1 MSKDSIR
8 DKITKLQQESEAI
21 LKTKNL
27 NADVRFFIQSMMSIL
42 EIVVAVLLE
51 KKTRKNSSNSGLP
64 PSKNNGS
71 NGNRN
76 KNSGQ
81 RANLGD
87 QIQNTR
93 NITNE
98 EVTTP
103 AECSNCGIDL
113 SQEKSLKSETRK
125 KIDILYEI
133 ITTVVTAKIVECP
146 KCGEI
151 NKGPFPK
158 DMNGPLQYGIGIKA
172 MIINFSI
179 VQMMS
184 LERIQEYLKGLI
196 GGLISQAIMLK
207 YIAQLSSAL
216 AEWEK
221 RNIEKL
227 LRSPAIHCDETSVK
241 VNKVN
246 YWIHSYSAGD
256 LTLQFV
262 HANRGTEAIND
273 IGIIPHYG
281 GILVHD
287 CWASYLTYNHVDH
300 GLCGSHLLRE
310 LKFIEDSTLQKWATK
325 MKKLLQAAAIKL
337 GERTTTI
344 PRENWI

>member
-8 DKITKLQQESEAI
+8 KQISLAKEKAREAI
-21 LKTKNL
+21 NKKGVSPEISAAIESLL
-27 NADVRFFIQSMMSIL
+27 MIIDIL
-42 EIVVAVLLE
+42 VAVFLE
-51 KKTRKNSSNSGLP
+51 KATRKNSSKSGLP

-76 KNSGQ
+76 KNSRQ

-103 AECSNCGIDL
+103 AECSECGMDL
-113 SQEKSLKSETRK
+113 SHEKSLRSETRK

-133 ITTVVTAKIVECP
+133 ITTMVTAKIVECP
-146 KCGEI
+146 NCGEI
-151 NKGPFPK
+151 NKGSFPK
-158 DMNGPLQYGIGIKA
+158 DMNGPLQYGIGIRA

-207 YIAQLSSAL
+207 YIAQLSDAL
-216 AEWEK
+216 EE
-221 RNIEKL
+221 
-227 LRSPAIHCDETSVK
+227 
-241 VNKVN
+241 
-246 YWIHSYSAGD
+246 
-256 LTLQFV
+256 
-262 HANRGTEAIND
+262 
-273 IGIIPHYG
+273 
-281 GILVHD
+281 
-287 CWASYLTYNHVDH
+287 
-300 GLCGSHLLRE
+300 
-310 LKFIEDSTLQKWATK
+310 
-325 MKKLLQAAAIKL
+325 
-337 GERTTTI
+337 
-344 PRENWI
+344 

>member
-1 MSKDSIR
+1 M
-8 DKITKLQQESEAI
+8 KLAG
-21 LKTKNL
+21 T
-27 NADVRFFIQSMMSIL
+27 
-42 EIVVAVLLE
+42 
-51 KKTRKNSSNSGLP
+51 
-64 PSKNNGS
+64 
-71 NGNRN
+71 
-76 KNSGQ
+76 
-81 RANLGD
+81 
-87 QIQNTR
+87 
-93 NITNE
+93 
-98 EVTTP
+98 
-103 AECSNCGIDL
+103 
-113 SQEKSLKSETRK
+113 
-125 KIDILYEI
+125 
-133 ITTVVTAKIVECP
+133 
-146 KCGEI
+146 
-151 NKGPFPK
+151 
-158 DMNGPLQYGIGIKA
+158 
-172 MIINFSI
+172 INFSI

-184 LERIQEYLKGLI
+184 KGLI

-273 IGIIPHYG
+273 IGIIPHYE

-310 LKFIEDSTLQKWATK
+310 LKFIEDSTRQKWATK
-325 MKKLLQAAAIKL
+325 MKKLLQAAAIKV
-337 GERTTTI
+337 GERSKRRILTDSEYKTLQSRYRVTAHTLQ
-344 PRENWI
+344 PSTLYRMLKVA

>member
-146 KCGEI
+146 KCG
-151 NKGPFPK
+151 
-158 DMNGPLQYGIGIKA
+158 
-172 MIINFSI
+172 
-179 VQMMS
+179 
-184 LERIQEYLKGLI
+184 
-196 GGLISQAIMLK
+196 
-207 YIAQLSSAL
+207 
-216 AEWEK
+216 
-221 RNIEKL
+221 
-227 LRSPAIHCDETSVK
+227 
-241 VNKVN
+241 
-246 YWIHSYSAGD
+246 
-256 LTLQFV
+256 
-262 HANRGTEAIND
+262 
-273 IGIIPHYG
+273 
-281 GILVHD
+281 
-287 CWASYLTYNHVDH
+287 
-300 GLCGSHLLRE
+300 
-310 LKFIEDSTLQKWATK
+310 
-325 MKKLLQAAAIKL
+325 
-337 GERTTTI
+337 
-344 PRENWI
+344 